1 MRLTNEIRDKIIKEM
16 ATNAVEKERLALV
29 KREGVIAIKLWKSV
43 YPKAER
49 DLAAKLPAGWIRM
62 DKCLMF
68 NLNGMSIKLD
78 AAQSVAVKSSDGGYC
93 RRLGDI
99 ASPELGDEFLK
110 LDGDKKDLERKF
122 SEIKSSARALLYS
135 VSTYGGLE
143 KAWPEGKKFYEK
155 FKPKNETSG
164 VPATLTASLN
174 ALVGIK

>member
-29 KREGVIAIKLWKSV
+29 KREGLLAMKLWKAV

-68 NLNGMSIKLD
+68 NLNGMSIRLD
-78 AAQSVAVKSSDGGYC
+78 APEPVTVKSSDGGYC
-93 RRLGDI
+93 HRLGNISDQ
-99 ASPELGDEFLK
+99 ELGAEFLK
-110 LDGDKKDLERKF
+110 LDGDRKDLERKF
-122 SEIKSSARALLYS
+122 SEIKATAKALLYS
-135 VSTYGGLE
+135 VGTYNSLE

-155 FKPKNETSG
+155 FKPKNESSG
-164 VPATLTASLN
+164 VPATLTANLN